1 MKQQQQQQKQQKDQK
16 LKWRGMKRKKYI
28 KKQNWQVID
37 LNEVGWSGSN
47 ASWLESLRSKR
58 SKLAWGKG
66 NSPSSTPAPPPPF
79 SPAPTHTKATNANT
93 IELYRQWRTVQ
104 LWWSATVELFILPYW
119 LLNWPFRMLQVVQKR
134 NAVRRLNNNFARL
147 LLSNKCQAML
157 NGGSLA
163 HWLDTNDKGFCENWL
178 L

>member
-79 SPAPTHTKATNANT
+79 PPPQHTLKQPMR
-93 IELYRQWRTVQ
+93 IQ
-104 LWWSATVELFILPYW
+104 LSFTASDALFNFGDQQ
-119 LLNWPFRMLQVVQKR
+119 LLNCLSCHTDSWIGHSGCCRLFKKEMLFVGWTTTLPAFCWAK
-134 NAVRRLNNNFARL
+134 
-147 LLSNKCQAML
+147 KCQAML

-163 HWLDTNDKGFCENWL
+163 HWLNTNDKGFCKNWL